1 MQFSQFVQK
10 VFNLPPSF
18 LPSSKR
24 MIGIGGFEIKE
35 QRRIFVVVVNV
46 ARMYTVQDVNNIFC
60 FSCPAC

>member
-46 ARMYTVQDVNNIFC
+46 ARMYTVQDV
-60 FSCPAC
+60 

>member
-1 MQFSQFVQK
+1 